1 LSSDSQ
7 AKIEEKTEK
16 LKAVKLPPFHFK
28 VAGRSMLGKVR
39 ENNED
44 KMEFFIPEEES
55 LLQKKGAVFIVADG
69 MGGHNAGQIAAELA
83 VQTFLRSYLKSETN
97 SILQAI
103 KGAVEEANRLIWTI
117 AQGISEREGMGCTFT
132 LAVVQEDNLFLAHI
146 GDSRL
151 YLIRDGEAKQLSE
164 DHTWVAEQV
173 KKGILSEE
181 EASLSPFR
189 NLLTRSL
196 GTKLDIE
203 IDLAQYPLESGDII
217 LLCTDGFY
225 EYIEPEEMVKELE
238 RDISLGIFN
247 LTELAEERGGK
258 DNITALAVR
267 VYREEEKK
275 KRRGLFWRR

>member
-1 LSSDSQ
+1 MSSDSQ

-16 LKAVKLPPFHFK
+16 LKAVKLPPFNFK

-83 VQTFLRSYLKSETN
+83 VQTFLRSYLKSDTN

-103 KGAVEEANRLIWTI
+103 KGAVEEANKLIWTI
-117 AQGISEREGMGCTFT
+117 AQAISEREGMGCTFT
-132 LAVVQEDNLFLAHI
+132 LAVVQEDNLYLAHI

-196 GTKLDIE
+196 GTKLNIE

-238 RDISLGIFN
+238 KDISQGIFN